1 MDLHV
6 VLTDGPK
13 RAQLERQLRDGVRS
27 GRLRPGTRLPP
38 SRTLARDLGVSR
50 GVVVEAYAQ
59 LTAEGW
65 LTARRGAGTSVADIP
80 KNVEGPAPSPVLGRW
95 RSATC
100 SGWVP

>member
-6 VLTDGPK
+6 ALTAGPK

-38 SRTLARDLGVSR
+38 TRTLARDLGVSR

-59 LTAEGW
+59 LVAEGW
-65 LTARRGAGTSVADIP
+65 LDRAAAAPGTVVARRHP
-80 KNVEGPAPSPVLGRW
+80 QR
-95 RSATC
+95 R
-100 SGWVP
+100 